1 TRQPGVRGPTGEKCC
16 RFHEGNVMRSG
27 DANLV
32 TGRCL
37 LKVKKDIAVLLEDEG
52 LISGA
57 VALPSGVLDVRPG
70 IPNGEIRK
78 LLAEMAGVVLPYS
91 RKGSVFRPIHRP
103 ASFNFSLLRVRGYR
117 GGVVVR
123 PRFPIPVDRSGNIL
137 PFPRQ
142 AEIAAIGHDVR

>member
-1 TRQPGVRGPTGEKCC
+1 GPSVEKYC
-16 RFHEGNVMRSG
+16 RFLEGNVMRSG

-37 LKVKKDIAVLLEDEG
+37 LKVKKDVAVLLEDEG

-57 VALPSGVLDVRPG
+57 VALPSGVLDVRHV

-78 LLAEMAGVVLPYS
+78 LLDEMAVVVLSHS

-103 ASFNFSLLRVRGYR
+103 ASFKISLLRVRGYR
-117 GGVVVR
+117 GGVVVF
-123 PRFPIPVDRSGNIL
+123 PRFPIPVDRS
-137 PFPRQ
+137 
-142 AEIAAIGHDVR
+142 

>member
-1 TRQPGVRGPTGEKCC
+1 
-16 RFHEGNVMRSG
+16 
-27 DANLV
+27 
-32 TGRCL
+32 
-37 LKVKKDIAVLLEDEG
+37 KDVAVLLEDEG

-57 VALPSGVLDVRPG
+57 VALPSGVLDVRHV

-78 LLAEMAGVVLPYS
+78 LLDEMAVVVLSHS

-103 ASFNFSLLRVRGYR
+103 ASFKISLLRVRGYR
-117 GGVVVR
+117 GGVVVF

-142 AEIAAIGHDVR
+142 AEIAAI

>member
-1 TRQPGVRGPTGEKCC
+1 
-16 RFHEGNVMRSG
+16 NVMRSG
-27 DANLV
+27 YANLV

-37 LKVKKDIAVLLEDEG
+37 HKVKKDVAVLQEDEG

-57 VALPSGVLDVRPG
+57 VAMPSGVLDVRDV

-78 LLAEMAGVVLPYS
+78 LLDEMAVFVLSHS
-91 RKGSVFRPIHRP
+91 RKRSVFRPIHRP
-103 ASFNFSLLRVRGYR
+103 ASFKISLLRVRGYR
-117 GGVVVR
+117 GGVVVF
-123 PRFPIPVDRSGNIL
+123 PRFPIPVYRSGNIL